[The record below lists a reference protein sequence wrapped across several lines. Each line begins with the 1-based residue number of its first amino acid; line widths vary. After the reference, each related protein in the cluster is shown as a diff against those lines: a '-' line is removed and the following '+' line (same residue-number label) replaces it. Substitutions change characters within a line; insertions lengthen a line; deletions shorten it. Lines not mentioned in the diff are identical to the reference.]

1 MRTKT
6 TLITLSAL
14 STVALIASFTPTAT
28 ASPASVHRH
37 TTLTGQVAIKGR
49 VLDSAGAGASGA
61 KIVLYAW
68 PGSWPG
74 KQHLHKGE
82 HVPLRFIGQTL
93 SGSSGSYA
101 IRISDA
107 AALKASA
114 QRNGIVNLQVAVV
127 GSSAWH
133 EFPLQITSTSTGP
146 ALTTVMASHSERLTT
161 PTVNL
166 HVSGSRWK
174 PAATSDY
181 CYKETSVFDQDY
193 SKTWGA
199 VDETYERYSGINAT
213 AKLTS
218 SQDTSFSVG
227 FSADGESGTFTSG
240 GSFSLGDSVTT
251 IFDTIDGPGT
261 QGYQVNYT
269 PSEYTDIWEPGGC
282 VGDDYAQPRV
292 QDDGARVVGA
302 GSIPSTPTADCDLQ
316 HLVYSKQYGYSTAST
331 INSGLTISE
340 IGFTASA
347 QTGWSNNDWI
357 KYINPSGKDFHTCG
371 EYGDPASSGAGRI
384 VTGLPN
390 NGGP

>member
-1 MRTKT
+1 MRAKTK
-6 TLITLSAL
+6 LMTLSAL
-14 STVALIASFTPTAT
+14 STVALIAGFTPA
-28 ASPASVHRH
+28 AIAAPASVHRH
-37 TTLTGQVAIKGR
+37 ATLTGQVAIKGR
-49 VLDSAGAGASGA
+49 VLDSAGVGASGA

-74 KQHLHKGE
+74 KQHLHRGE
-82 HVPLRFIGQTL
+82 RVPLRFIGQAV
-93 SGSSGSYA
+93 SSSGGSYT
-101 IRISDA
+101 IRVSAA
-107 AALKASA
+107 AALEASA
-114 QRNGIVNLQVAVV
+114 QHNGVVNLQIAVV

-133 EFPLQITSTSTGP
+133 EFPLQIISTSAGP
-146 ALTTVMASHSERLTT
+146 ALANVMTSRSERLRTL
-161 PTVNL
+161 TVNL

-174 PAATSDY
+174 PAAKSDF
-181 CYKETSVFDQDY
+181 CYKETSVFDRNY

-199 VDETYERYSGINAT
+199 VDETYERYSGIDAT

-218 SQDTSFSVG
+218 SQNTSFSVG
-227 FSADGESGTFTSG
+227 FSGDGESGSFTSG

-251 IFDTIDGPGT
+251 VFDTIDGPGT
-261 QGYQVNYT
+261 QGYQANYT
-269 PSEYTDIWEPGGC
+269 PSEYTEIWEPGGC
-282 VGDDYAQPRV
+282 VGDDYAQPSV
-292 QDDGARVVGA
+292 QDDGDRVEGA

-357 KYINPSGKDFHTCG
+357 KYINPSGNDWHTCG
-371 EYGDPASSGAGRI
+371 ENGDPASGSAGRI